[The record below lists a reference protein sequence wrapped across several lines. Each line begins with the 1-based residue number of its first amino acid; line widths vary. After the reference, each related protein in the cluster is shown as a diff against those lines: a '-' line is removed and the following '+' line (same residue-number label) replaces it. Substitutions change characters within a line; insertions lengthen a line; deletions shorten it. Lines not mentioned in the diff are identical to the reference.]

1 MKYSLLFTLLL
12 TFFIVNN
19 SVAAEELRDTQCVE
33 YGDAP
38 DLSEDDQAAANIAFE
53 AFKLRENQCKNADG
67 SFKYSTVTI
76 AKEEGGT
83 EELDCI
89 AMAEKAYMMSMRNN
103 CGQDRAGLMSCLTNG
118 WDQRDVFD
126 MFERIQSIDQALP
139 AGEEPNPF
147 ASKLGMKLDEHFA
160 CPGKTEPPGALM
172 TAIGCSL
179 VSSVTAMVPL
189 GQMSTDLIINH
200 MIPEQER
207 PNMRSCIDGEN
218 ACLTQVVWGAVQNVV
233 SNVQGIYELAKMAG
247 RAVVDGAK
255 YVGDQVVK
263 GARSAGRAISRGWN
277 RLWGNDV
284 VEDASADQ
292 HNVLAQVPNEVDEE
306 ELPEATG
313 SVISRLIDGVMESV
327 KEGTL
332 DQFSCSKWAGGVSG
346 MGGLGGLAN
355 RVTSSVGVGGA
366 RCIEAAPSFEC
377 ASAKQKVQ
385 MFCGVAG
392 FIGGEIVTT
401 LLTGGAVRAASIA
414 GKAGARVL
422 ANGGR
427 VARATLAVGRGA
439 MGLTRGVI
447 SGVGTGVSW
456 VATSSAKAGGAAGG
470 IALKLGNKMLPID
483 RAMQMTMVQSAA
495 AAAKTGV
502 RAATF
507 PVRKYINLLDEAY
520 TLGRYGKDGAFALK
534 TVSVATKADDI
545 AAALEGGLISK
556 NLNRKTLLP
565 DEGAFK
571 AASEG
576 QEAFA
581 KLENAQQAVKEAHEK
596 FVESVKKARRG
607 SNGADAESLSREAD
621 EAFLAYQRA
630 KNGLKPADEAYEQ
643 SLVQFREKLA
653 REEAERLAAEEAA
666 RRAAQQAEAQRVA
679 AANANSNST
688 ALTTT
693 STNSNSRALVTQ
705 SDNVSTSVSR
715 TSGNSTP
722 SRTSNSGTTVRR
734 IADNTVPTARIGSG
748 ASSADNFRTGNINY
762 TTQEKSQLIDGFAGN
777 LKVDNKTIRV
787 TKNGSSNWDVQ
798 LRDARVEGD
807 KLIGT
812 NTYTNQLDEVDIS
825 EIGLIEVRGTAKV
838 PDGSGG
844 TVDEIFAQPLSLS
857 RSSNPQY
864 ESFMTRASD
873 DAVTRSNDEIH
884 TFLHEMNTMPRAEA
898 ARIASVTT
906 YKLSNR
912 IMPTEIEF
920 LASIKNSG
928 GYITKAKLPHI
939 DRFREMYRT
948 IQSGSTDD
956 ALAILDDIYRGT
968 RSEATALIRNNIAMR
983 TRAMGMVRA
992 QTQLVT
998 TARIGAETNDLRL
1011 TSQRRLDGPN
1021 QNLIEGPVV
1030 PLRITQGGDNLLP
1043 VVRTADDIAP
1053 PPSVLTLADEFP
1065 VPVLRRTSVATT
1077 GSRVAR
1083 TVSAAALITDA
1094 VTQDNGNTRNIDDYE
1109 ELPEIVVIG
1118 TRRNTSREYV
1128 LSGGYS
1134 AGPPPVCSAYV
1145 KKRNSDGETS
1155 DDPLDAAGFE
1165 AEGITIKWFK
1175 ADSETEENQV
1185 CVGSIEDC
1193 NMPEGIEV
1201 LYVFAYKDG
1210 EKFSSLPCN
1219 SPAVTVVREPE
1230 VVTPYDVPTSD
1241 TNIDDTSKAEEFFER
1256 ERTPPPNLFQPVS
1269 IPPRPTHYL
1278 HGGWY

>member
-1 MKYSLLFTLLL
+1 MKYCSLLLLL
-12 TFFIVNN
+12 TFTFFITANT
-19 SVAAEELRDTQCVE
+19 VAADELRDTQCVE
-33 YGDAP
+33 FEDAP
-38 DLSEDDQAAANIAFE
+38 DLSEEDQEAANLAYQ
-53 AFKLRENQCKNADG
+53 AFKLREDQCKNTDG
-67 SFKYSTVTI
+67 SFKYRKVTI
-76 AKEEGGT
+76 QSEEGGS

-89 AMAEKAYMMSMRNN
+89 AMAEQAYKMSMRNN

-126 MFERIQSIDQALP
+126 MFERIQSVDQALP
-139 AGEEPNPF
+139 GGEQPDPF
-147 ASKLGMKLDEHFA
+147 ASKLGMKLEEHFA
-160 CPGKTEPPGALM
+160 CPGKTEPDGALIK
-172 TAIGCSL
+172 AIGCSL
-179 VSSVTAMVPL
+179 VSSVTSMVPL

-207 PNMRSCIDGEN
+207 PDMRSCIDGEN

-247 RAVVDGAK
+247 RAVVNGAK
-255 YVGDQVVK
+255 YVGNQVVK
-263 GARSAGRAISRGWN
+263 GAQSAGRAIARGWN

-284 VEDASADQ
+284 VEDATADQ

-313 SVISRLIDGVMESV
+313 NVISRLIDGVMNSV

-332 DQFSCSKWAGGVSG
+332 DQFSCSKWEGGVSG

-366 RCIEAAPSFEC
+366 RCVEAAPSFEC

-401 LLTGGAVRAASIA
+401 LLTGGTVRAASIA

-422 ANGGR
+422 SNGGR

-456 VATSSAKAGGAAGG
+456 VATTAAKGGRATGG

-483 RAMQMTMVQSAA
+483 KAMQMTMVQSAA
-495 AAAKTGV
+495 AAAKAGV

-520 TLGRYGKDGAFALK
+520 TLGRYGRDGAFALK
-534 TVSVATKADDI
+534 TVSVATKADDV
-545 AAALEGGLISK
+545 AAALEGGLMSK
-556 NLNRKTLLP
+556 NLNRSNLLP
-565 DEGAFK
+565 DEGTFK

-581 KLENAQQAVKEAHEK
+581 KLEDAQRAVQEAHEK

-607 SNGADAESLSREAD
+607 SNGANAENLAKEAD

-630 KNGLKPADEAYEQ
+630 KNGLKPADQAYEQ

-666 RRAAQQAEAQRVA
+666 RRAAQQQAEAQRIA
-679 AANANSNST
+679 ATNSNST

-693 STNSNSRALVTQ
+693 STNTSSSRALITQ
-705 SDNVSTSVSR
+705 SDNTSTSVAR
-715 TSGNSTP
+715 VQNNSTP
-722 SRTSNSGTTVRR
+722 ARNSNSATTVRS
-734 IADNTVPTARIGSG
+734 IADNTVPTPRIGSG
-748 ASSADNFRTGNINY
+748 ASTADNYRTGNINY

-787 TKNGSSNWDVQ
+787 TKNGSNNWDVQ

-812 NTYTNQLDEVDIS
+812 NTYTNQLDEIDIS
-825 EIGLIEVRGTAKV
+825 EIGLVEVRGTARV
-838 PDGSGG
+838 PDGNGG
-844 TVDEIFAQPLSLS
+844 MVDEIFAQPLSLS
-857 RSSNPQY
+857 RSTNPQY
-864 ESFMTRASD
+864 ESFMTRAAD
-873 DAVTRSNDEIH
+873 DTVTRTNDEIH
-884 TFLHEMNTMPRAEA
+884 GILHEMNSMPRAEA

-912 IMPTEIEF
+912 IMPTEMEF

-928 GYITKAKLPHI
+928 GYITKPKLPHI
-939 DRFREMYRT
+939 EKFREMYRT
-948 IQSGSTDD
+948 IQNGSADD
-956 ALAILDDIYRGT
+956 ALAMLDDIYRGT

-983 TRAMGMVRA
+983 TRAMGMIRA

-1011 TSQRRLDGPN
+1011 NAQRGLDGPS
-1021 QNLIEGPVV
+1021 QRLIEGPVP
-1030 PLRITQGGDNLLP
+1030 PLRIAQGSDNLLP
-1043 VVRTADDIAP
+1043 VVRATDDLVP

-1065 VPVLRRTSVATT
+1065 VPVLARTTRASVATT

-1094 VTQDNGNTRNIDDYE
+1094 VTNNNSTRTEPTN
-1109 ELPEIVVIG
+1109 LPEIVVIG
-1118 TRRNTSREYV
+1118 TRRNTSTEYR
-1128 LSGGYS
+1128 LSGSYV
-1134 AGPPPVCSAYV
+1134 AGPPARCIAYI
-1145 KKRNSDGETS
+1145 KKLNSENEAG
-1155 DDPLDAAGFE
+1155 DPLDAAGLSAEGVTMKWFTEDSE
-1165 AEGITIKWFK
+1165 AEENLVCEG
-1175 ADSETEENQV
+1175 STER
-1185 CVGSIEDC
+1185 CD
-1193 NMPEGIEV
+1193 MPEGKK
-1201 LYVFAYKDG
+1201 LLWVFAYKDG
-1210 EKFSSLPCN
+1210 TKFSSLQCSAPEDN
-1219 SPAVTVVREPE
+1219 RPRDPE
-1230 VVTPYDVPTSD
+1230 VVTPYDVPTGDS
-1241 TNIDDTSKAEEFFER
+1241 NIGDTSKADEFFER
-1256 ERTPPPNLFQPVS
+1256 ERSPPPNLFQPVS

>member
-1 MKYSLLFTLLL
+1 MKYSLILSLIL
-12 TFFIVNN
+12 TFFMINN

-38 DLSEDDQAAANIAFE
+38 ELSEDDQAAANAAFQ
-53 AFKLRENQCKNADG
+53 AFKMREDQCKNADG
-67 SFKYSTVTI
+67 SFKYSKVTI
-76 AKEEGGT
+76 AAEEGGT

-89 AMAEKAYMMSMRNN
+89 AMAEQAYMMSMRNN

-139 AGEEPNPF
+139 AGEQPNPF

-179 VSSVTAMVPL
+179 VSSITAMVPL

-200 MIPEQER
+200 MIPEHER

-247 RAVVDGAK
+247 RAVVSG
-255 YVGDQVVK
+255 VK
-263 GARSAGRAISRGWN
+263 SAGRAISRGWN
-277 RLWGNDV
+277 RLWGNDT
-284 VEDASADQ
+284 VEDATADQ
-292 HNVLAQVPNEVDEE
+292 HGALSQVGNGVSED

-422 ANGGR
+422 SNGGR
-427 VARATLAVGRGA
+427 IAQATLTVARGS
-439 MGLTRGVI
+439 MGLTRGII
-447 SGVGTGVSW
+447 SGVGKGVSW
-456 VATSSAKAGGAAGG
+456 VATKSTSGAGG

-507 PVRKYINLLDEAY
+507 PIRKYVNLLDEAY

-545 AAALEGGLISK
+545 AAALEGGLLSK
-556 NLNRKTLLP
+556 NLNRKNLLP

-576 QEAFA
+576 QEAFT
-581 KLENAQQAVKEAHEK
+581 KLENAQRAVQEAHEK

-607 SNGADAESLSREAD
+607 SNGANAETLSREAD

-630 KNGLKPADEAYEQ
+630 KNGLKPADEAYQQ

-666 RRAAQQAEAQRVA
+666 RRAAQQQAEAQRIA
-679 AANANSNST
+679 AANSNST

-693 STNSNSRALVTQ
+693 STNSNSRALVNQ
-705 SDNVSTSVSR
+705 SDNASTSVSR
-715 TSGNSTP
+715 SSNNSTP

-734 IADNTVPTARIGSG
+734 IADNTAPTARIGSG

-777 LKVDNKTIRV
+777 LKVENKRIRV
-787 TKNGSSNWDVQ
+787 TKNGSDNWDIQ
-798 LRDARVEGD
+798 LKDARVEGD

-812 NTYTNQLDEVDIS
+812 NTYTNQIDEIDIS

-838 PDGSGG
+838 PDGNGG

-873 DAVTRSNDEIH
+873 DVATRSNDEIH
-884 TFLHEMNTMPRAEA
+884 DFLHEMNAMPRAEA

-912 IMPTEIEF
+912 IMPTEMEF

-1011 TSQRRLDGPN
+1011 NSQRGLDGPN
-1021 QNLIEGPVV
+1021 QNLLEGPVV

-1043 VVRTADDIAP
+1043 VVRAADDIVP

-1065 VPVLRRTSVATT
+1065 IPVLRRTSVATT

-1094 VTQDNGNTRNIDDYE
+1094 VTQDNGNDRTIDDYE
-1109 ELPEIVVIG
+1109 TLPEVVIIG

-1128 LSGGYS
+1128 LSGGYN
-1134 AGPPPVCSAYV
+1134 AGPPASCDGYV
-1145 KKRNSDGETS
+1145 KKRGTDDELG
-1155 DDPLDAAGFE
+1155 DPLDAAGFT
-1165 AEGITIKWFK
+1165 AEGISIKWFK
-1175 ADSETEENQV
+1175 ADAETEENQV
-1185 CVGSIEDC
+1185 CVDSVQNCPMPADIET
-1193 NMPEGIEV
+1193 
-1201 LYVFAYKDG
+1201 LYLFAYKDG
-1210 EKFSSLPCN
+1210 VKFSSLPC
-1219 SPAVTVVREPE
+1219 SAPDVTVVREPE
-1230 VVTPYDVPTSD
+1230 VVTPYDVPTTESD
-1241 TNIDDTSKAEEFFER
+1241 IGDTSKAEEFFER
-1256 ERTPPPNLFQPVS
+1256 ERSPPPRLFQPVS